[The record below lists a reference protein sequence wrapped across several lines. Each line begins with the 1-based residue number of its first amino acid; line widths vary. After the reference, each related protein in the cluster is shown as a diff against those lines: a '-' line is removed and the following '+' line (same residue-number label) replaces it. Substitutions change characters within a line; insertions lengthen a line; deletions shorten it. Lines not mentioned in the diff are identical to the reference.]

1 MTNTWWR
8 ATLSQAVSSRVLAGT
23 WSKTAWSAAACAGDL
38 WVHRQCFTSEPS
50 INPPIG
56 MTFTKTALS
65 ENKANYTRIAPC
77 CVTTTPSLSL
87 ANIHGNAGYALLE
100 VAAYCVYLLKAVPFQ
115 ASLGRHLPQ
124 TADHHTHVALKY
136 TQQAIPGEHL
146 PLLPVRIEHL
156 GSLPDVTGNMQD
168 IQDVDD
174 FFRWHIQATVRGV
187 PQAGLPVHQP

>member
-87 ANIHGNAGYALLE
+87 ANIHGNAGYAR
-100 VAAYCVYLLKAVPFQ
+100 AVD
-115 ASLGRHLPQ
+115 GRTVQ
-124 TADHHTHVALKY
+124 
-136 TQQAIPGEHL
+136 
-146 PLLPVRIEHL
+146 PLLLAAVIDIVARVC
-156 GSLPDVTGNMQD
+156 GVSL
-168 IQDVDD
+168 
-174 FFRWHIQATVRGV
+174 
-187 PQAGLPVHQP
+187 LPRRLLHEE